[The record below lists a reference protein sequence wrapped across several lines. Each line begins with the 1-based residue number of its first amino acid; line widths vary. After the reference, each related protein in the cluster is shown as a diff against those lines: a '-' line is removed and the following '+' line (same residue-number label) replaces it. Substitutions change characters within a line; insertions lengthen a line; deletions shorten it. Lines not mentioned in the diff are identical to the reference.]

1 MAQSIR
7 DVMTQ
12 NPECVSGDT
21 TVADAAKLM
30 RDKDF
35 GGVLCL
41 DGDQVSGFLTDR
53 DIAVRVVAEGKD
65 PTSTK
70 VSEAATTDLHTL
82 SPDDSVEDAIK
93 LVREHNIR
101 RVPVVDFRL
110 DQRVQGGC
118 ALALPVLVCEVLV
131 VADDGQPAERH
142 PADQEPA
149 VLTPPLAQALDLF
162 LI

>member
-7 DVMTQ
+7 DAMTQ

-101 RVPVVDFRL
+101 RVPVVEGAKPVGIVSIGDLALER
-110 DQRVQGGC
+110 DKDS
-118 ALALPVLVCEVLV
+118 ALADLSG
-131 VADDGQPAERH
+131 APANN
-142 PADQEPA
+142 
-149 VLTPPLAQALDLF
+149 
-162 LI
+162 

>member
-7 DVMTQ
+7 DVMTE

-35 GGVLCL
+35 GGVLCQ
-41 DGDQVSGFLTDR
+41 DGDEVSGFLTDR

-65 PTSTK
+65 PTSTT
-70 VSEAATTDLHTL
+70 VADVATTDLHTL

-93 LVREHNIR
+93 LVREHNVR
-101 RVPVVDFRL
+101 RVPVIEGAKAVGIVSIGDLAVER
-110 DQRVQGGC
+110 DKDS
-118 ALALPVLVCEVLV
+118 ALADMSG
-131 VADDGQPAERH
+131 APANN
-142 PADQEPA
+142 
-149 VLTPPLAQALDLF
+149 
-162 LI
+162 